1 MIYEHNLWIIVIRT
15 ALFKECTTK
24 LTLAPQPGDYVPQF
38 YDFGTFLVTST
49 VTVRIKAR
57 ERARARVSDISAQF

>member
-1 MIYEHNLWIIVIRT
+1 MIYEHSLWIIVIRT

-38 YDFGTFLVTST
+38 GDFGTFLVTST
-49 VTVRIKAR
+49 VRVRIRA
-57 ERARARVSDISAQF
+57 RARARVSDISAQL

>member
-38 YDFGTFLVTST
+38 YDFGTFMVTST
-49 VTVRIKAR
+49 VRVRI
-57 ERARARVSDISAQF
+57 RARARVSDISAQL